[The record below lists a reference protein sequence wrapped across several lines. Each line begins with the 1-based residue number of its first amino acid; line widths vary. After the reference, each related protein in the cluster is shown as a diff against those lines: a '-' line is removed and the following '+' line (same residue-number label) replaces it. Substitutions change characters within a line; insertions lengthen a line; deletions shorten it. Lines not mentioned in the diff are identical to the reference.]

1 MVLHLLSFPPMPAC
15 CAVGPGNDEITA
27 CRCTLTASPNP
38 RHGANQMSMLDVAAA
53 FPMRKRSTAELLS
66 SNGAFRC

>member
-1 MVLHLLSFPPMPAC
+1 
-15 CAVGPGNDEITA
+15 
-27 CRCTLTASPNP
+27 
-38 RHGANQMSMLDVAAA
+38 MSMLDVAAA